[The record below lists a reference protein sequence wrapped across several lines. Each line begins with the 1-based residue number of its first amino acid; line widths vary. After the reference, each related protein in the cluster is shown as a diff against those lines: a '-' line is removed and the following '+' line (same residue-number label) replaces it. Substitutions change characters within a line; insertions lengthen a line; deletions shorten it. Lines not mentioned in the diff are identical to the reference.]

1 MQNKKKE
8 KEVRENLAKHEL
20 EEIQKKRT
28 SLYNQTKNSEYST
41 SSLTRKK
48 KEIILDQ
55 VEEKKPAAI
64 KDKGKRRMYEQET
77 LSNEKKISL
86 RTIISSKRESHTQEL
101 KKPSQYETYLIM
113 YQDLRFSL

>member
-1 MQNKKKE
+1 LQNKKKE

-28 SLYNQTKNSEYST
+28 SLYNQTENSEGST
-41 SSLTRKK
+41 SSLTRKR

-55 VEEKKPAAI
+55 AEEKKLAAI

-77 LSNEKKISL
+77 LSNEKENLIKNNNIIKEREL
-86 RTIISSKRESHTQEL
+86 YPRIEETITV
-101 KKPSQYETYLIM
+101 
-113 YQDLRFSL
+113 